1 MFSSKLSQNS
11 YLHMH
16 QSPKK
21 KKIKGNPI
29 SVKYN
34 KCVSTG
40 NQTSRETSTDTQY
53 LLNDNQNLACEN
65 AICQRLCC
73 FLHFY
78 QNLLFGLS
86 FLALKPDLPSICCLF
101 KNRIN
106 RPHLLQFV
114 GDKPQGLVF

>member
-16 QSPKK
+16 QSPKKK

-53 LLNDNQNLACEN
+53 IVPLEWEPKPSSWECNLPE
-65 AICQRLCC
+65 IM
-73 FLHFY
+73 
-78 QNLLFGLS
+78 LF
-86 FLALKPDLPSICCLF
+86 P
-101 KNRIN
+101 
-106 RPHLLQFV
+106 
-114 GDKPQGLVF
+114 